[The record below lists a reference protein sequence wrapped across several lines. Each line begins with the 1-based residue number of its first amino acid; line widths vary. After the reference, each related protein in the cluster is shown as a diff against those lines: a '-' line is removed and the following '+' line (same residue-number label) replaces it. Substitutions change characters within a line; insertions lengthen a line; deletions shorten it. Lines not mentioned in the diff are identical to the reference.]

1 MNAARTSRDRLPGG
15 ALMLALLAV
24 FVVVMAAM
32 RIDRPFHRDLSA
44 LAVAAWPDMRINL
57 NTATEAELQLLPGI
71 GAALAMRIVEDRQ
84 ERGAYQSV
92 DDLQRVRGVGP
103 VVLQRLR
110 EYVVVD
116 EADVQR
122 D

>member
-57 NTATEAELQLLPGI
+57 NTATEAELQPL
-71 GAALAMRIVEDRQ
+71 
-84 ERGAYQSV
+84 
-92 DDLQRVRGVGP
+92 
-103 VVLQRLR
+103 
-110 EYVVVD
+110 
-116 EADVQR
+116 
-122 D
+122 